1 MRSLRRLLHQL
12 FGILRKD
19 SVDPRISEELASHIE
34 LAVADTVRRGMSE
47 TDARRQA
54 LLEPH
59 SASTKERYREQEGV
73 PALEHFGQD
82 VRYALRAF
90 RKDPSFALT
99 AVLVLALGFTAATS
113 IYAFVD
119 AALIK
124 PLPYADPDRLMF
136 VTGSVKGIRLANL
149 SYLDYLDYKRDTK
162 SLSSLDVHR
171 GNGYLINTD
180 HGVEMARGAD
190 ASAGFF
196 RTLGVRPILGRDFV
210 DGEDA
215 PQAPKVVLLSYEAWQ
230 KRFGGRDDVIN
241 QTVKLDG
248 IPRTIIGV
256 LPADFD
262 FAMRGRAE
270 FWTPLQ
276 PTSDQSC
283 LARRSCHNLYGVGR
297 LRDGATEASARADL
311 NVIAARLEQM
321 YPESNRERT
330 MTVFSLAE
338 QVVGEQR
345 PILLV
350 MLGGAFLL
358 LLIACVN
365 VASLLLV
372 RSEGRKREMA
382 VRVAL
387 GASPRRLLRQFI
399 AEGIV
404 LVGAAAL
411 LAVIAA
417 NVSIKFLVS
426 LVPQDIALRMPFLR
440 DVGLTSHV
448 VAMLA
453 ALFVAA
459 IAVFS
464 AVPLARI
471 RLADMQDGLKQ
482 DGHAS
487 HGKTWKRFAG
497 NLVVAELAI
506 TMMLL
511 VAAGLLSQSL
521 YRLLRVDLGFNPDN
535 VVTVGT
541 VTLPD
546 QDYPKPEL
554 IVAARRAIIDSVAR
568 VPGVESVGLVSK
580 LPVDGNGN
588 TNWIRI
594 LGHEWH
600 GEHNEVNAR
609 EASNTYFDTL
619 RAHIKLGRN
628 FTEAEDAKQAQVAV
642 VNQAFVK
649 QYFPN
654 GEDPLGKKIGL
665 VSIKPEPQFEIVGVI
680 DNVRESTLDQDTAPT
695 FYYPSADQYPAL
707 LVRTSSALDPNG
719 VVQQVNRA
727 VHEVNPNIATYDFQ
741 TLAERISNSEPAYV
755 RRASAVLVGGF
766 SVTALV
772 LSLIGLYG
780 VIAYS
785 VGRRMREIGIRIA
798 LGARRAMIYRLIF
811 TEAGWLI
818 GSGVVLGV
826 AGALLTTSVMRSL
839 LFGVGAWDPRTFTSV
854 VALLAVAALAAS
866 YFPARRAASVDP
878 MNVLRTE

>member
-12 FGILRKD
+12 FGIFHKD
-19 SVDPRISEELASHIE
+19 AVDPRISEELASHIE
-34 LAVADTVRRGMSE
+34 IAVADKMRRGMIE
-47 TDARRQA
+47 ADARREAQ
-54 LLEPH
+54 LELH

-90 RKDPSFALT
+90 RKDPSFAIT
-99 AVLVLALGFTAATS
+99 ATLVLALGFTAATS

-124 PLPYADPDRLMF
+124 PLPYSDPNRLLF

-149 SYLDYLDYKRDTK
+149 SYLDYLDFKQQTTT
-162 SLSSLDVHR
+162 LSSLDVHR
-171 GNGYLINTD
+171 GNGYLVNTD
-180 HGVEMARGAD
+180 HGVEMARGVD
-190 ASAGFF
+190 TSAGFF

-215 PQAPKVVLLSYEAWQ
+215 PEAAKVVILSYESWQ
-230 KRFGGRDDVIN
+230 KRFGGKDDVIG
-241 QTVKLDG
+241 QTLKLDG
-248 IPRTIIGV
+248 IPHTIIGV
-256 LPADFD
+256 LPTNFD

-270 FWTPLQ
+270 FWTALQ
-276 PTSDQSC
+276 VTAKEEC
-283 LARRSCHNLYGVGR
+283 LKRRSCHNLYGVGR
-297 LRDGATEASARADL
+297 LKDGATEAAARADL
-311 NVIAARLEQM
+311 NVIAKRLEQQ
-321 YPESNRERT
+321 YPDSNRERT
-330 MTVFSLAE
+330 MTVISLAE
-338 QVVGEQR
+338 QVIGQQR

-350 MLGGAFLL
+350 MLGGSFLL

-372 RSEGRKREMA
+372 RSEGRKREIA

-387 GASPRRLLRQFI
+387 GASPRRLLRQFV

-404 LVGAAAL
+404 LVGTAAAL
-411 LAVIAA
+411 AVVATNAA
-417 NVSIKFLVS
+417 TKFLVS
-426 LVPQDIALRMPFLR
+426 LVPQDIARTMPFLR
-440 DVGLTSHV
+440 DVGLSAHV
-448 VAMLA
+448 LIVLA
-453 ALFVAA
+453 ILFVVA

-471 RLADMQDGLKQ
+471 RLADMQEGLKQ

-487 HGKTWKRFAG
+487 QGKTWKRFAG

-521 YRLLRVDLGFNPDN
+521 YRLLRVDLGFDPSN

-541 VTLPD
+541 LTLPD
-546 QDYPKPEL
+546 ADYPKPEQ
-554 IVAARRAIIDSVAR
+554 IVTARRQIIDAVRS
-568 VPGVESVGLVSK
+568 VPGVESVALVSQ
-580 LPVDGNGN
+580 LPVSGNGN

-594 LGHEWH
+594 VGHEWH
-600 GEHNEVNAR
+600 GEHNETNAR
-609 EASNTYFDTL
+609 EASDTYFPTL
-619 RAHIKLGRN
+619 RAHIKSGRN
-628 FTEAEDAKQAQVAV
+628 FTQAEEAAQMKVAV
-642 VNQAFVK
+642 VNQAFVDTYMAK
-649 QYFPN
+649 
-654 GEDPLGKKIGL
+654 GEDPIGKKIEL
-665 VSIKPEPQFEIVGVI
+665 VSIRPIVQYEIVGVVE
-680 DNVRESTLDQDTAPT
+680 NVREATLDQDTAAT
-695 FYYPSADQYPAL
+695 FYYPSPDQYPSL
-707 LVRTSSALDPNG
+707 LVRTNSGLNPTA
-719 VVQQVNRA
+719 VVQSVNRA
-727 VHEVNPNIATYDFQ
+727 IHQVNPNIATYDFQ

-772 LSLIGLYG
+772 LSVIGLYG

-785 VGRRMREIGIRIA
+785 VGRRTREIGIRMA
-798 LGARRAMIYRLIF
+798 LGARRELIYRLIF

-818 GSGVVLGV
+818 GSGVIAGV
-826 AGALLTTSVMRSL
+826 VGALLTTTVMRSL